1 MAFQMLC
8 LRKPPFAIPTFLRE
22 EAPVPV
28 LDWTDRHHLRSVVL
42 VWGQL
47 IRGHRLTGT
56 VHSITM
62 TPRDSERLSMCPC
75 TPDER
80 KGGISS
86 SEEGP
91 IAGAVEGGVG
101 RGEVLEGEKERRGE
115 REKGRERAGSGCR
128 IDRWIREVEV
138 KTKSGSSGWG
148 GGVRFPLG
156 SGGAGRPTW
165 QLGSRAARPA
175 EGAALQRNLRVL
187 FSRRSGVKWILGS
200 SDK

>member
-1 MAFQMLC
+1 
-8 LRKPPFAIPTFLRE
+8 
-22 EAPVPV
+22 
-28 LDWTDRHHLRSVVL
+28 
-42 VWGQL
+42 
-47 IRGHRLTGT
+47 
-56 VHSITM
+56 
-62 TPRDSERLSMCPC
+62 MCPC

-148 GGVRFPLG
+148 GGTISAGLWRRRPTHLAAGQQG
-156 SGGAGRPTW
+156 STAGRGCSTAAKSSGSLFAEKRGKMDTW
-165 QLGSRAARPA
+165 
-175 EGAALQRNLRVL
+175 
-187 FSRRSGVKWILGS
+187 
-200 SDK
+200 